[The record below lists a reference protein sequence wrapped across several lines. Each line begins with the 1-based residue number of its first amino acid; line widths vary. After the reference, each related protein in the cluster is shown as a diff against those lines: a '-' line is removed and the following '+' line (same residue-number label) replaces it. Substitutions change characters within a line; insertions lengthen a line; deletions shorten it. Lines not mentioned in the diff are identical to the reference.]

1 MLAQGGRFLFGLFTG
16 LLVAG
21 LLFLL
26 LAEPRGAPI
35 ELLPAPTAGPPR
47 VHVAGAVHTPG
58 IVELLP
64 GALVADAIQA
74 AGGALPGA
82 DLDSLNL
89 AAPVRSGE
97 RIFVPMPGTTVPA
110 PESGSAASGANLD
123 LNHASAAELESLPGI
138 GPSLASAI
146 VQYRD
151 QNGPFQS
158 VEQLLDVPGIGPT
171 RLEQLR
177 ELITVGDR

>member
-21 LLFLL
+21 VLVLL
-26 LAEPRGAPI
+26 LAEPRGSPI
-35 ELLPAPTAGPPR
+35 ELLPLPTPSPLR
-47 VHVAGAVHTPG
+47 IHVAGAVRRPG
-58 IVELLP
+58 IVELP
-64 GALVADAIQA
+64 PEAIIADALAA

-82 DLDSLNL
+82 DLDALNL
-89 AAPVRSGE
+89 AAAVEPGE
-97 RIFVPMPGTTVPA
+97 RILVPLPGTAIPT
-110 PESGSAASGANLD
+110 ASGITASTGALD

-151 QNGPFQS
+151 QNGPFRS
-158 VEQLLDVPGIGPT
+158 VDDLLNVPGIGPT
-171 RLEQLR
+171 RLAQLR
-177 ELITVGDR
+177 ELVRVE

>member
-16 LLVAG
+16 LLAAG

-35 ELLPAPTAGPPR
+35 ELLPLPSPMPLR
-47 VHVAGAVHTPG
+47 VHVAGAVLRPG
-58 IVELLP
+58 LVVLDP
-64 GALVADAIQA
+64 GAIVADAVDA
-74 AGGALPGA
+74 AGGALPAA

-89 AAPVRSGE
+89 AAPVEDGQ
-97 RIFVPMPGTTVPA
+97 RILVPLPGTSVPTGEN
-110 PESGSAASGANLD
+110 PGPTSAGALD
-123 LNHASAAELESLPGI
+123 LNQASVAELEALPGI

-146 VQYRD
+146 VQYRE

-158 VEQLLDVPGIGPT
+158 VEELLSVPGIGAT
-171 RLEQLR
+171 RLAQLR
-177 ELITVGDR
+177 GLVRVD

>member
-21 LLFLL
+21 LLVLV
-26 LAEPRGAPI
+26 LAEPRGEAI
-35 ELLPAPTAGPPR
+35 ELLPLPTPSPLR
-47 VHVAGAVHTPG
+47 LHVAGAVQHPG
-58 IVELLP
+58 IVAVAP
-64 GALVADAIQA
+64 GAIVADAIEA

-89 AAPVRSGE
+89 AAAVESGQQ
-97 RIFVPMPGTTVPA
+97 ILVPLPGTAAPA
-110 PESGSAASGANLD
+110 ESSLGAPSTSGLD
-123 LNHASAAELESLPGI
+123 LNRASAAELESLPGI

-151 QNGPFQS
+151 QNGPFLS
-158 VEQLLDVPGIGPT
+158 VEELLDVPGIGPT
-171 RLEQLR
+171 RLSQLR
-177 ELITVGDR
+177 DLVRVD